1 MKYKIHLV
9 PIIFFLLILAY
20 FVLVRAR
27 PLEVGTVSNSFAVAA
42 TIVIGLCFITG
53 PLSRLKPHFV
63 HLLKYRKPLGLWG
76 FAFAAIHTVAAF
88 AVEYSFNIFFAYS
101 PANENLLALIGGTIA
116 FVIFLAMAL
125 TSRVKYIK
133 SMGYEKWK
141 KLQRTGYI
149 AFFFVLLH
157 FTLINNMAF
166 VNRQIGQLLFAFALF
181 VLLLRMLVILLG
193 KREAYKPEE
202 FHEVHEIEPAR

>member
-27 PLEVGTVSNSFAVAA
+27 PLEVGTISNSFAVAA

-76 FAFAAIHTVAAF
+76 FAFAAIHAGA
-88 AVEYSFNIFFAYS
+88 
-101 PANENLLALIGGTIA
+101 ALILNLDTITSAENIISTISAVMA
-116 FVIFLAMAL
+116 FVIFLSMAL

-157 FTLINNMAF
+157 FK
-166 VNRQIGQLLFAFALF
+166 IGRA
-181 VLLLRMLVILLG
+181 
-193 KREAYKPEE
+193 
-202 FHEVHEIEPAR
+202 

>member
-1 MKYKIHLV
+1 MRYKIHLF
-9 PIIFFLLILAY
+9 PIALFLLTLVY
-20 FVLVRAR
+20 FVVVRAR
-27 PLEVGTVSNSFAVAA
+27 PFDPGTFNNSFAIAA
-42 TIVIGLCFITG
+42 TFIIGICFITG

-76 FAFAAIHTVAAF
+76 FAFAAIHAGA
-88 AVEYSFNIFFAYS
+88 
-101 PANENLLALIGGTIA
+101 ALILNLDTITSAENIISTISAVIA